1 MRVVLALVGIVFAVI
16 GIGFLAWPVGWAA
29 AVEVQVPTPMA
40 RMDVRATYGGFCLAV
55 GAWLL
60 FAAWSASY
68 TRAGLLSCAL
78 ILAGFAF
85 GRALGAVLEGAL
97 PRLMAAFLVIEVAG
111 AVVTFLGW
119 RALVRG
125 G

>member
-1 MRVVLALVGIVFAVI
+1 MRIVLALVGVVFVLI
-16 GIGFLAWPVGWAA
+16 GLGFLAWPVSWAA

-60 FAAWSASY
+60 FAAWSAPY

-85 GRALGAVLEGAL
+85 GRGLGAVLEGTL
-97 PRLMAAFLVIEVAG
+97 PRLMAFFLVIELVGAAVA
-111 AVVTFLGW
+111 FYGW
-119 RALVRG
+119 RAMGRA
-125 G
+125 